1 MKKTK
6 VCFKCMTEKPF
17 TKFYKHPQMAD
28 GYLGKCKE
36 CTKYD
41 VKSKYVENILDIDYV
56 EKERERCRQKYKRLD
71 YKDKYKMSHPETKC
85 VSKRLKSAGVD
96 LTGVEIH
103 HWNYNKLYDVFL
115 LNPKAHKLVHKYI
128 DFDEN
133 SKMFSRGGLLIDSNE
148 KHLHL
153 IKSIFSENN
162 VDYEIKTYT
171 KEE

>member
-1 MKKTK
+1 MDVKTK
-6 VCFKCMTEKPF
+6 
-17 TKFYKHPQMAD
+17 Y
-28 GYLGKCKE
+28 
-36 CTKYD
+36 
-41 VKSKYVENILDIDYV
+41 SENILNPDYV
-56 EKERERCRQKYKRLD
+56 EKERERGRDKYSRLG
-71 YKDKYKMSHPETKC
+71 YKDKYNMAHPETKC
-85 VSKRLKSAGVD
+85 VSSKLKKLGVD
-96 LTGVEIH
+96 LSGLEVH

-115 LNPKAHKLVHKYI
+115 LDPKAHKLVHKYI

-171 KEE
+171 K